1 MRKQEFYRQE
11 YRRLRSDWRDSLRIY
26 SDIINQNTTPETRIL
41 DIGCGHGELL
51 KAVYDKTPHTY
62 GVDPD
67 KEALDKN
74 TLIKNKVVGVV
85 EDLPFESNFFDLVV
99 SEWVLE
105 HLNDPEKAFR
115 EIFRVLKP
123 GGKVVFLTPN
133 VWNYNVWMIRMIP
146 NRFHSFFTR
155 KLYDRQE
162 GDTYPVRYKINS
174 VKKIAKILE
183 PIGFKKSQLI
193 LNGDPS
199 YISFNRPLFALAR
212 VLEKILD
219 LKPLH
224 FAKVHLIGVY
234 EK

>member
-11 YRRLRSDWRDSLRIY
+11 YRRLKPNWRDSLTIY
-26 SDIINQNTTPETRIL
+26 RDIIDQNTNSNTRIL
-41 DIGCGHGELL
+41 DVGCGHGDFL
-51 KAVYDKTPHTY
+51 KPVYDKTPHTY

-67 KEALDKN
+67 KEALKKN
-74 TLIKNKVVGVV
+74 TLIKNKIIGVV
-85 EDLPFESNFFDLVV
+85 EELPFESNFFDLVI

-105 HLNDPEKAFR
+105 HLPDPEKAFH
-115 EIFRVLKP
+115 EICRVLKP

-133 VWNYNVWMIRMIP
+133 VWNYNIWIIRAIP
-146 NRFHSFFTR
+146 NRFHDFFTR
-155 KLYDRQE
+155 KLYGRKE

-212 VLEKILD
+212 LLEKILD
-219 LKPLH
+219 FKPLN